1 MINEKD
7 IQDRVNRRL
16 SGLAAS
22 EQRRMRIRTAIN
34 AEREEAQPMKRTISK
49 TLVFAIVAVML
60 MATVAIAEHFNLFN
74 FFGAHDERYNAVAP
88 HATLTV
94 TEPALVAHPHLG
106 EVKASIDS
114 AYFDGLSLNLAYRIE
129 NHRYVEAFTPTAD
142 ELAAMQPDEP
152 LIIALIGNEPGLE
165 IYEAYNDAVANGTP
179 FGYRQYTVY
188 PSDHTVTD
196 DGVDIPPYSAMEDY
210 DESGAYCEMREFET
224 PLPAELSDRKEL
236 NVSIKM
242 YQQETTV
249 WFDGQNCYIK
259 YDRSEVGHMDAT
271 IPLTKDAVQIMEG
284 SGKINGVKCEA
295 TASVSKMAASVTVN
309 CEAPV
314 NTFLAAAPEGTD
326 KHDMWVDVLAVDE
339 SGNKFRAQEAIM
351 LDDSTSFTLPFLGTG
366 TMPKTLTIYVYSM
379 WEGIDDPD
387 LTTLD
392 GIVLTVTK

>member
-16 SGLAAS
+16 SGLAS
-22 EQRRMRIRTAIN
+22 SQQRRMRIQAAIS
-34 AEREEAQPMKRTISK
+34 AEREETRPMKRTISR

-114 AYFDGLSLNLAYRIE
+114 AFFDGLSLNLAYRIE
-129 NHRYVEAFTPTAD
+129 NHRHVEAFTPTAD

-152 LIIALIGNEPGLE
+152 LIIALVGNEPGLA
-165 IYEAYNDAVANGTP
+165 IYEAYHDAVANGTP

-196 DGVDIPPYSAMEDY
+196 DGIDIPPYSAMEDY
-210 DESGAYCEMREFET
+210 DETGAYCEMREFET
-224 PLPAELSDRKEL
+224 PLPAELTGRKEL
-236 NVSIKM
+236 KVSIKM
-242 YQQETTV
+242 YQQETAV

-259 YDRSEVGHMDAT
+259 YDRSEVGHMDAA
-271 IPLTKDAVQIMEG
+271 IPLTKDAVQTMKG
-284 SGKINGVKCEA
+284 SGEINGVKCEA
-295 TASVSKMAASVTVN
+295 TATVSQMAASVTVK
-309 CEAPV
+309 CDAPLS
-314 NTFLAAAPEGTD
+314 TFLPAAPEGTD
-326 KHDMWVDVLAVDE
+326 EHDCWVEVIALDE
-339 SGNKFRAQEAIM
+339 NGSKLCPQEGIL
-351 LDDSTSFTLPFLGTG
+351 LDDRTSFTLPFRGTG
-366 TMPKTLTIYVYSM
+366 FLPKTLTVYVYSM

-392 GIVLTVTK
+392 GIVLTVAP

>member
-1 MINEKD
+1 MINEKEV
-7 IQDRVNRRL
+7 QDRVNRRL

-22 EQRRMRIRTAIN
+22 QQRRMRIRTAIN
-34 AEREEAQPMKRTISK
+34 AEREEAQPMKRPVSK

-129 NHRYVEAFTPTAD
+129 NHSRVEAFIPTAD

-152 LIIALIGNEPGLE
+152 LIIALVGNEPGLE
-165 IYEAYNDAVANGTP
+165 IYEAYHEAVASGTP

-196 DGVDIPPYSAMEDY
+196 DGVDIPPYSVMEVY
-210 DESGAYCEMREFET
+210 DENSAYCEMREFET
-224 PLPAELSDRKEL
+224 PLPAELSNRKEL

-259 YDRSEVGHMDAT
+259 YDRSEVGHMDAA

-284 SGKINGVKCEA
+284 SGEINGVKCKA
-295 TASVSKMAASVTVN
+295 TVTVSKMAASVTVN

-314 NTFLAAAPEGTD
+314 NTFLLAAPEGTD
-326 KHDMWVDVLAVDE
+326 KHDMWVEVVAVDE
-339 SGNKFRAQEAIM
+339 KGNMFRPQEGFS
-351 LDDSTSFTLPFLGTG
+351 LDERTSLTISFQGTG
-366 TMPKTLTIYVYSM
+366 SLPHSITLYMYTM
-379 WEGIDDPD
+379 WEGMDEPD
-387 LTTLD
+387 LAKMD
-392 GIVLTVTK
+392 GIALQIIK